1 MFGRSRRAKTTVA
14 ETAGTVTEAVADA
27 ADAVVGYVDPL
38 AKDEK
43 LRQRLVAAVLAGAAA
58 RQRIRRQTGLPGLA
72 RRLAADPVLRAQ
84 LIELGTQLQAAQKR
98 AKKARSHK
106 LRNTVLFVSGVGMV
120 VAAVPAAR
128 ELVVSRVR
136 SRRDVSAPGSQVGSS
151 TAKRTEI
158 EEEVEVGV
166 PVSTA
171 YNQWTQ
177 FEEFPRFMEGVD
189 EVRQLDDTLLHWAA
203 TVAGKHAEWD
213 AKIIEQ
219 EPDRRITW
227 ESIDGKHTRGT
238 VSFEET
244 GLGRSRIR
252 LQMTYTP
259 EGVTEKVGSAV
270 GLDKRRIRGD
280 LERFRELLESRQGE
294 TGAWRGE
301 IKGGVETSTATTM

>member
-1 MFGRSRRAKTTVA
+1 MFGRNRGAKTTVVEA
-14 ETAGTVTEAVADA
+14 AGTVTEAVADA
-27 ADAVVGYVDPL
+27 ADAVVGYVDPV
-38 AKDEK
+38 ARDEK
-43 LRQRLVAAVLAGAAA
+43 LRQRLAAAVLAGAAA
-58 RQRIRRQTGLPGLA
+58 RRQIRTQTGLSGLL
-72 RRLAADPVLRAQ
+72 RRLAADRALRAQ

-106 LRNTVLFVSGVGMV
+106 LRNGVLFVSGVGMV
-120 VAAVPAAR
+120 VASVPAAR
-128 ELVVSRVR
+128 GMLVSLVR
-136 SRRDVSAPGSQVGSS
+136 GRRDISLPGSRGGSGMPEQ
-151 TAKRTEI
+151 TAI
-158 EEEVEVGV
+158 EEEVEVAV

-227 ESIDGKHTRGT
+227 VSTDGKHTRGT
-238 VSFEET
+238 VSFEEA
-244 GLGRSRIR
+244 GIGRSRIR
-252 LQMTYTP
+252 LHMTYTP

-270 GLDKRRIRGD
+270 GLDRRRIRGD
-280 LERFRELLESRQGE
+280 LERFRELLESQQAE
-294 TGAWRGE
+294 TGAWRGQ
-301 IKGGVETSTATTM
+301 IDGGVETSTAPTT